1 MFAPR
6 SPLLGSLI
14 VALAASLFGLLGP
27 LSRTVYALGMTPA
40 GFVAWRAGVGALA
53 VALLVAWR
61 LRRLG
66 ARLVGWRSL
75 DARGRL
81 SIGLAGLMGAA
92 LNLAMFQ
99 AFSRSPIA
107 VVLLCFYTYPAIV
120 AAASAMLGWERL
132 DRARVAALG
141 ISLAGMVAVVAGAP
155 GGVNAGV
162 DPLGVVLALSA
173 ALSQATF
180 VLVSR
185 HGYRSVPTDQSMLVI
200 LGAAAVVAVA
210 VGLSGGAGASML
222 LPLAR
227 PDLLTVVVFTGI
239 FAAAI
244 PSLLFLAGIR
254 WIGPVRAGI
263 LMLVE
268 PLVGVALAAMLLGEP
283 LGPIQ
288 VVGGL
293 AILAGA
299 IVVQRARPSVP
310 VIAPAGEPSREPSA
324 EGVGRA

>member
-1 MFAPR
+1 MDARR
-6 SPLLGSLI
+6 SPLLGSLT
-14 VALAASLFGLLGP
+14 VALAAALFGLLGP
-27 LSRTVYALGMTPA
+27 LSRTVYDLGLTPA
-40 GFVAWRAGVGALA
+40 GFVAWRAGLGALV
-53 VALLVAWR
+53 VAGLVAWR
-61 LRRLG
+61 VRRAG
-66 ARLVGWRSL
+66 VRLTGWRSL
-75 DARGRL
+75 DGRGRVSL
-81 SIGLAGLMGAA
+81 GVAALMGAT

-99 AFSRSPIA
+99 AFARAPIA
-107 VVLLCFYTYPAIV
+107 IVLLCFYTYPALV
-120 AAASAMLGWERL
+120 AAASSLLGWERL
-132 DRARVAALG
+132 DRPRVVALA

-155 GGVNAGV
+155 SGMSAGIDPVGV
-162 DPLGVVLALSA
+162 LLALSA

-180 VLVSR
+180 VTVSR
-185 HGYRSVPTDQSMLVI
+185 HGYRAVPTDQAMLLV
-200 LGAAAVVAVA
+200 LAASAAVAVA
-210 VGLSGGAGASML
+210 VAVVGGLGASVV

-227 PDLLTVVVFTGI
+227 PQLLGLLVFTGV

-268 PLVGVALAAMLLGEP
+268 PLVGVALAAVLLSEP

-299 IVVQRARPSVP
+299 IIVQRGRPAEPIIV
-310 VIAPAGEPSREPSA
+310 PAGEPEPELA
-324 EGVGRA
+324 PG